1 MKYLILA
8 AIPLP
13 IALFGTLALA
23 HGSGMM
29 GEMTGHGMQGCMQMM
44 HGMNGGGSQPP
55 NEQWR
60 RGQVGPGGEERQK
73 PSPEPRGTSPA
84 E

>member
-13 IALFGTLALA
+13 VVLSGTLALA
-23 HGSGMM
+23 HSSGMM
-29 GEMTGHGMQGCMQMM
+29 GHRMQGCMQMM
-44 HGMNGGGSQPP
+44 PGMNGGGSQPP

-60 RGQVGPGGEERQK
+60 RGQVGPGAEKR
-73 PSPEPRGTSPA
+73 SAEPRGGSSQ